1 MVLHVLRGLFI
12 LLMAAAGW
20 FYLEISWLTFAI
32 AVAIG
37 IFFVC
42 IDILS
47 PRRKLAIF
55 SGVLFGLVVGILI
68 AYGLSFPI
76 TMLLDQGMELIKPHL
91 RSDFLKGRGPEFVKL
106 IVALVTCYLTI
117 SFTLQS
123 KDDFRFIIP
132 YVEFKK
138 NTRGS
143 RPFLLDTS
151 VLIDGRIADVID
163 TGLVDAQIVIPRFIL
178 QELQDIADSGDRLK
192 RNRGRRGLEI
202 LARLRNSPRIE
213 VTLFESPDRVGNA
226 PEGTADQRLVDLA
239 METHGRILTT
249 DYNLN
254 KVAQLRGIDVIN
266 LNDLAKA
273 VKAVVLPGEK
283 MHVRLVRAGE
293 SAGQGVGYLDDG
305 TMVVVEQG
313 RSRLNEEV
321 EVTVTSALQTSA
333 GRMIFAKIGGDGQ
346 PPQSGPSPR
355 RDATS
360 VEA

>member
-1 MVLHVLRGLFI
+1 
-12 LLMAAAGW
+12 MAAAGW
-20 FYLEISWLTFAI
+20 FYLELSWLSF
-32 AVAIG
+32 AVAVCIG

-42 IDILS
+42 IDVLS
-47 PRRKLAIF
+47 PRRKLAVF

-76 TMLLDQGMELIKPHL
+76 TMLMDQGMELIKPHM
-91 RSDFLKGRGPEFVKL
+91 RSEFIAGRGPEFVKL
-106 IVALVTCYLTI
+106 MVALVTCYLTI

-132 YVEFKK
+132 YVEFKR

-163 TGLVDAQIVIPRFIL
+163 TGLIDAQVVIPRFIL
-178 QELQDIADSGDRLK
+178 AELQDIADSGDRLK

-202 LARLRNSPRIE
+202 LARLRNNPRVDVNLYE
-213 VTLFESPDRVGNA
+213 ATVAA
-226 PEGTADQRLVDLA
+226 PGEGSADQRLVDLA
-239 METHGRILTT
+239 IETHGRLLTT

-273 VKAVVLPGEK
+273 VKAVVIPGEK
-283 MHVRLVRAGE
+283 MSVRLVKAGE
-293 SAGQGVGYLDDG
+293 SPGQGVGYLDDG

-313 RSRLNEEV
+313 KSRLNEQV
-321 EVTVTSALQTSA
+321 DVTVTSALQTSA
-333 GRMIFAKIGGDGQ
+333 GRMIFAKIIADGTGAATGG
-346 PPQSGPSPR
+346 SK
-355 RDATS
+355 RDAATE

>member
-1 MVLHVLRGLFI
+1 MVLQVLRGLFI

-32 AVAIG
+32 AVGIG
-37 IFFVC
+37 ILFVT
-42 IDILS
+42 IDVMS

-76 TMLLDQGMELIKPHL
+76 QMLLDQGSDLMKPHM
-91 RSDFLKGRGPEFVKL
+91 RSDFMKGGRGPEFVKL
-106 IVALVTCYLTI
+106 MVALVTCYLTI

-132 YVEFKK
+132 YVEFKR

-143 RPFLLDTS
+143 RPFLVDTS
-151 VLIDGRIADVID
+151 VLIDGRIADVLD
-163 TGLVDAQIVIPRFIL
+163 TGLVDAQVVIPRFIL
-178 QELQDIADSGDRLK
+178 QELQDIADSSDRLK

-202 LARLRNSPRIE
+202 LARLRNSPRVE
-213 VTLFESPDRVGNA
+213 VNVYESPERVGTTA
-226 PEGTADQRLVDLA
+226 ESSADQRLIDLA
-239 METHGRILTT
+239 METTGRILTT

-254 KVAQLRGIDVIN
+254 QVAQLRGIDVIN
-266 LNDLAKA
+266 VNDLAKA

-283 MHVRLVRAGE
+283 MKVRLVKPGE

-313 RSRLNEEV
+313 RSHLNEEID
-321 EVTVTSALQTSA
+321 VTVTSALQTSA
-333 GRMIFAKIGGDGQ
+333 GRMIFARMGADGTTGGNAAKRD
-346 PPQSGPSPR
+346 PSG
-355 RDATS
+355 